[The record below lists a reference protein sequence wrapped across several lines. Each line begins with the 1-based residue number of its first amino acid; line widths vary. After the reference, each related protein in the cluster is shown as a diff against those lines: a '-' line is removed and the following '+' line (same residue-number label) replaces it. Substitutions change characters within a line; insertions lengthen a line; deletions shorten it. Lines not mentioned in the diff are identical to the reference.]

1 MVRLLARTLNFLL
14 LGVVCIN
21 TEIRAD
27 LFQAEP
33 LVQIPG
39 FNTQFTVLKHE
50 SPTQIAWVNILDDLY
65 SIYVQ
70 QIFYEIEAPVLVVSG
85 NNPIY
90 DPGIIYTLW
99 GEEKTGLVWSDCDST
114 GWSLNYKEYL
124 NGAWGDTFV
133 IVDSLSDSIRSSAG
147 SNGVSWTSSGSLY
160 YFRLFGLSP
169 DSTWQFPTLID
180 TFGCNNP
187 QIIDDYSYSHLE
199 LVYEKQLGDSNL
211 IKSCSWS
218 RNTGEFRFETLSIA
232 EQNRNPRIGP
242 SGSLSFESF
251 QDSVWRAVY
260 SENYHWSD
268 FTVTSNENVNYYNPM
283 AYQFPMPTI
292 QVRETIWDRLL
303 VFESDSASDGLEIMA
318 MVRPRYSGDVEFIN
332 VSNMPGN
339 DRKPEIL
346 QYIFS
351 TSEMV
356 VMWEHETSEGSE
368 IWSARGEFALEPG
381 GVDRD
386 EPNLPGFALSDNFPN
401 PFNANTTINY
411 ELNESQYMSLK
422 IWNIKG
428 QIVASDSKVFR
439 RAGAHSFEWNSGSL
453 SSGVY
458 FYSLSNGVESITKK
472 CLLVK

>member
-187 QIIDDYSYSHLE
+187 QIIDGSRRRRITRGSGTIPQDVNQLLSQHRQ
-199 LVYEKQLGDSNL
+199 VQKIMKQ
-211 IKSCSWS
+211 
-218 RNTGEFRFETLSIA
+218 
-232 EQNRNPRIGP
+232 IGR
-242 SGSLSFESF
+242 GGKL
-251 QDSVWRAVY
+251 
-260 SENYHWSD
+260 
-268 FTVTSNENVNYYNPM
+268 
-283 AYQFPMPTI
+283 
-292 QVRETIWDRLL
+292 
-303 VFESDSASDGLEIMA
+303 ASMFGL
-318 MVRPRYSGDVEFIN
+318 R
-332 VSNMPGN
+332 
-339 DRKPEIL
+339 
-346 QYIFS
+346 
-351 TSEMV
+351 
-356 VMWEHETSEGSE
+356 
-368 IWSARGEFALEPG
+368 
-381 GVDRD
+381 
-386 EPNLPGFALSDNFPN
+386 
-401 PFNANTTINY
+401 
-411 ELNESQYMSLK
+411 
-422 IWNIKG
+422 
-428 QIVASDSKVFR
+428 
-439 RAGAHSFEWNSGSL
+439 
-453 SSGVY
+453 
-458 FYSLSNGVESITKK
+458 
-472 CLLVK
+472 